1 MIVGVLRSTVAF
13 LGNLCIPIRV
23 NLVSFHIFSETLGF
37 LLDYWLVFSDYSCL
51 KVDCSYTPLVGWGAT
66 SDKDCLVR

>member
-37 LLDYWLVFSDYSCL
+37 LLNYWLVFSDYS
-51 KVDCSYTPLVGWGAT
+51 VA
-66 SDKDCLVR
+66 